1 MLIRSLAIALFVLL
15 CGAVPAQAGV
25 RVALMPIAVYAAGAD
40 SVYLQ
45 SGLAAMIAARLDQ
58 YEGVSVVRPEI
69 GGAPPASV
77 DAARV
82 AAEAAGAGFVL
93 FGSFTRFGDGASLD
107 LRCARVAA
115 PGEGEDAA
123 ARRLFIQSGKLA
135 EIIPQLDTLAQ
146 KVARYALRSGA
157 PRVAGAEDG
166 KQPAPSNGPTASE
179 YEALVQRVE
188 ELERTLIPAVAESA
202 AEDETLVR

>member
-45 SGLAAMIAARLDQ
+45 SGLAEMIAARLDQ
-58 YEGVSVVRPEI
+58 YEGVSGVRPEI

-82 AAEAAGAGFVL
+82 AAESAGAGFVL
-93 FGSFTRFGDGASLD
+93 FGSFTRFGEGASLD
-107 LRCARVAA
+107 MQAVATAEGQDDKILREIFVHSGSIGEVIPDLEDLVGKVTRFAISGYSTPQVSANGPAATPTELEARVRALEADLAA
-115 PGEGEDAA
+115 VKSS
-123 ARRLFIQSGKLA
+123 L
-135 EIIPQLDTLAQ
+135 
-146 KVARYALRSGA
+146 GA
-157 PRVAGAEDG
+157 GD
-166 KQPAPSNGPTASE
+166 
-179 YEALVQRVE
+179 
-188 ELERTLIPAVAESA
+188 
-202 AEDETLVR
+202 